1 MAKAKTA
8 ITPTREEN
16 YSEWYSQVIVNAD
29 LAENSPVRGC
39 MTIKP
44 YGFAIW
50 ELLRDSFD
58 KIIKTHGVQNAYF
71 PLLIPLSFMTKEAE
85 HVDGFAKECAVVT
98 HYRLTDNSSGE
109 IVPDPTAKLGEA
121 YIIRPTSE
129 TIIGEAYSRWINSYR
144 DLPLKINQWANVMRW
159 EMRTKMFLRTSEFLW
174 QEGHNAFAT
183 KEEAIEDAEKML
195 NVYHDFAKNT
205 LAIYSLKGVKTPEER
220 FPGADNTYT
229 FEGMMQDGKALQMGT
244 AHDLGQHFSKSFNI
258 KFANKEGVE
267 EYAYT
272 TSWGVTTRLMG
283 GVIMAHSDDDGL
295 VLPPTIAPYQVV
307 IIPFIRDE
315 EDREAIETKCK
326 EIQNT
331 LIEKDIRVMFDNS
344 DEKPV
349 NKIWKWIKKGAPI
362 RIEVGKRDLEN
373 NSVMLKRRDKNDK
386 ESAINCKLDKN
397 SIATESSKLIKTI
410 QENMLNVSID
420 RTNAK
425 TTEVSSIEEME
436 KLYAENFEGFVKMP
450 LDITETKDFDV
461 IAGKYKLT
469 RRCIPFNEPNKV
481 FIAKSY

>member
-109 IVPDPTAKLGEA
+109 IVPDPTAKLGEP

-159 EMRTKMFLRTSEFLW
+159 EMRTRMFLRTSEFLW

-183 KEEAIEDAEKML
+183 QEEATEDTEKML
-195 NVYHDFAKNT
+195 NVYSDFARNT
-205 LAIYSLKGVKTPEER
+205 LALYMTVGEKTPEER
-220 FPGADNTYT
+220 FAGADHTYSI
-229 FEGMMQDGKALQMGT
+229 EAMMQDGKALQAGT
-244 AHDLGQHFSKSFNI
+244 SHNLGQHFSKSFNI
-258 KFANKEGVE
+258 KFTNKEGVE

-272 TSWGVTTRLMG
+272 TSWGISTRLMG

-295 VLPPTIAPYQVV
+295 VLPPKIAPYQVV

-315 EDREAIETKCK
+315 EDRKAIETKCK

-373 NSVMLKRRDKNDK
+373 NSVLLKRRDKNDK
-386 ESAINCKLDKN
+386 DSAINCELDIN
-397 SIATESSKLIKTI
+397 SLETVISKLLTEI
-410 QENMLNVSID
+410 QNNILNQSID
-420 RTNAK
+420 RTNTNTK
-425 TTEVSSIEEME
+425 EVSSLEEME
-436 KLYAENFEGFVKMP
+436 KLYEENFEGFVKMP
-450 LDITETKDFDV
+450 LDITDTKEFDI

-469 RRCIPFNEPNKV
+469 RRSILLNESNRV
-481 FIAKSY
+481 IVAKSY